1 MNRAAEA
8 ALRLGRPAAALLCML
23 LLAPA
28 SARAQDTDSRTQL
41 EALRPTGP
49 VTLTADSAEW
59 VQGGEMQY
67 QGNVSLQSDT
77 LQLRGDS
84 MTVTQSADGQCQAQV
99 VGAPAH
105 LDHAGAPEAQGL
117 AAQPVSAQAGRI
129 DYDSRQGVIRLS
141 QKARLL
147 RGGDEVTGEQIDYIV
162 AERRIKAAGGQSG
175 QVRIVIQP
183 PKPDVQDRDPAP
195 PAEEQSQ

>member
-8 ALRLGRPAAALLCML
+8 TLRLRRPAAALLCML
-23 LLAPA
+23 LLATA
-28 SARAQDTDSRTQL
+28 GAQAQDTDSRTQL

-77 LQLRGDS
+77 LQLRGDR
-84 MTVTQSADGQCQAQV
+84 MTVTQSADGQFQAQV
-99 VGAPAH
+99 LGAPAH
-105 LDHAGAPEAQGL
+105 LDHAGSPAAEGL
-117 AAQPVSAQAGRI
+117 AAQAVSAEAGRI

-141 QKARLL
+141 QNARLV

-162 AERRIKAAGGQSG
+162 AERRIKAAGGQGG

-183 PKPDVQDRDPAP
+183 PKSDAQDQAP
-195 PAEEQSQ
+195 QAEDQGQ

>member
-1 MNRAAEA
+1 MNPAAEA
-8 ALRLGRPAAALLCML
+8 AVRLGRPAAALLCLL

-28 SARAQDTDSRTQL
+28 TAQAQADTDSRAQI

-84 MTVTQSADGQCQAQV
+84 MTVTQSADGQFRAQV
-99 VGAPAH
+99 LGAPAR
-105 LDHAGAPEAQGL
+105 LDHAGSPGAKGLTAQ
-117 AAQPVSAQAGRI
+117 AVSAQAGRI

-141 QKARLL
+141 QNAQLL

-175 QVRIVIQP
+175 QVRIIIQP
-183 PKPDVQDRDPAP
+183 PKPDTQAP
-195 PAEEQSQ
+195 QAEDQGQ

>member
-1 MNRAAEA
+1 MNRAAE
-8 ALRLGRPAAALLCML
+8 PAARSFRSAATLLTVL
-23 LLAPA
+23 LLT
-28 SARAQDTDSRTQL
+28 SAGGRAQDTDSRAQL

-77 LQLRGDS
+77 LQLRGDR
-84 MTVTQSADGQCQAQV
+84 MTVTQSADGQFQAQV
-99 VGAPAH
+99 LGAPAR
-105 LDHAGAPEAQGL
+105 LDHAGSPAAQGL
-117 AAQPVSAQAGRI
+117 AAQPVSAEAGRI

-141 QKARLL
+141 QNARLV

-183 PKPDVQDRDPAP
+183 PKPETENQP
-195 PAEEQSQ
+195 PQAEEPGQ